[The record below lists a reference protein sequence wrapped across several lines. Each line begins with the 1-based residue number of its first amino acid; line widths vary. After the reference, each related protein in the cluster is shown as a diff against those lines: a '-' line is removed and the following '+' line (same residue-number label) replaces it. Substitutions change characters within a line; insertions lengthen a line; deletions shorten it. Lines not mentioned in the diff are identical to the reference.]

1 MTAGLGKFNGDEG
14 YAFSNYYHGFVA
26 SQIESFGSKT
36 NLWPILYTP
45 YLHGIAYVEI
55 VLGLLLLLG
64 IRTKHMLALTALT
77 WVSLAFGMM
86 LLGNSSVVNGIGTHL
101 LLTAAALYFVRHNKL
116 ELLR

>member
-1 MTAGLGKFNGDEG
+1 
-14 YAFSNYYHGFVA
+14 
-26 SQIESFGSKT
+26 
-36 NLWPILYTP
+36 
-45 YLHGIAYVEI
+45 
-55 VLGLLLLLG
+55 
-64 IRTKHMLALTALT
+64 MLALTALT

>member
-1 MTAGLGKFNGDEG
+1 
-14 YAFSNYYHGFVA
+14 
-26 SQIESFGSKT
+26 
-36 NLWPILYTP
+36 
-45 YLHGIAYVEI
+45 
-55 VLGLLLLLG
+55 LLLLG